1 MKKLRAFTLV
11 ELLVVIG
18 VIAVL
23 ISILLPALS
32 RSLAAA
38 RAVQCQSNLRQIA
51 MWGMQYATEYSGWLP
66 SRGENP
72 PSLGGSGLYW
82 WEISNT
88 NWADKAG
95 PYGLWKSGAAFGTT
109 MHCPEAVATV
119 MPLRGAN
126 GAGAYF
132 SNYGLN
138 QYLGGGHTSSGGKS
152 GPMPKVKL
160 LTDKAFWFGDTR
172 IFYSGGWDFHP
183 TLGIDAATGPSGGW
197 PWNWQNPGNGGT
209 SPPTQFK
216 GHPNRTNYFVF
227 GDGHCSGV
235 TQNEF
240 LKMSTKEQQ
249 IFGGYPF

>member
-95 PYGLWKSGAAFGTT
+95 PYGLWKANATYGTT
-109 MHCPEAVATV
+109 MHCPEAINVVTV
-119 MPLRGAN
+119 RTGN
-126 GAGAYF
+126 YGC
-132 SNYGLN
+132 NYGLN
-138 QYLGGGHTSSGGKS
+138 QYLGGGHTSSGGVN
-152 GPMPKVKL
+152 GPAPRTKL
-160 LTDKAFWFGDTR
+160 LSDKAYWFGEAR
-172 IFYSGGWDFHP
+172 IFNSGGWDFHP
-183 TLGIDAATGPSGGW
+183 TLSLSTATAPNGNF
-197 PWNWQNPGNGGT
+197 PWNWQNTGNGGS
-209 SPPTQFK
+209 SPATTFK
-216 GHPNRTNYFVF
+216 GHPNNTNFFVF
-227 GDGHCSGV
+227 GDGHCAGV
-235 TQNEF
+235 TQNEY
-240 LKMSTKEQQ
+240 LKMSAAEQK
-249 IFGGYPF
+249 IFTGYPF